1 MGLLRSLASKIVKRV
16 TGSSPPASS
25 PAPSPSA
32 AAPKPRP
39 AADPVDLP
47 PAESLARI
55 DCGPQ
60 ELRERLDAGEQI
72 VVVDV
77 RTAGEVASGTLPNA
91 KHIPLHELEA
101 RWQELKDANEIVCYC
116 AAGIRSLKAA
126 QLLREKGLFNAT
138 SMEGGINAWREIGG
152 VTVLP
157 D

>member
-16 TGSSPPASS
+16 TGTPAAASS
-25 PAPSPSA
+25 PAAPSPSA
-32 AAPKPRP
+32 PARP
-39 AADPVDLP
+39 SAEPVDLP

-77 RTAGEVASGTLPNA
+77 RTDGEVASGTLPNA

-116 AAGIRSLKAA
+116 AAGMRSLKAA

>member
-16 TGSSPPASS
+16 TGAPAAASS
-25 PAPSPSA
+25 PAPSASA
-32 AAPKPRP
+32 APRP
-39 AADPVDLP
+39 AAEPVESSP
-47 PAESLARI
+47 GESLARI

-77 RTAGEVASGTLPNA
+77 RTDGEVASGTLPNA

-101 RWQELKDANEIVCYC
+101 RWQELKEANEIVCYC
-116 AAGIRSLKAA
+116 AAGMRSLKAA